1 MKLVANLAKHILP
14 GVIKPVHALWNEVIG
29 FIFLVLAALIG
40 VSTWRR
46 AQHFNADTGG
56 LLVIVGS
63 CLFALLLAWFGI
75 SSFWKARKI
84 SRS

>member
-1 MKLVANLAKHILP
+1 MRLLSELLKHILP
-14 GVIKPVHALWNEVIG
+14 GVIKPVHALWNEIIG

-46 AQHFNADTGG
+46 AQNFNAEAGG
-56 LLVIVGS
+56 ILIIVAS